1 MKKDEEGMNENPKE
15 AIFLERIWANYICD
29 EDEPL
34 NIEENWI
41 AIPIPCLHQQLQ
53 EKFNL
58 NNTGADNNNLNI
70 MEQQNQNEKVRSKSS
85 RHYRGVRRRPW
96 GKYAAEIRDSSKKGA
111 RVWLGTFNTAEEAA
125 LAYDRAAF
133 QIRGPKTFLNFPLQ
147 TTTTTANNNNNSIH
161 NSSLELDHQPPF
173 NINNAHFPLLELE
186 DLGTDILE
194 NMLASI
200 V

>member
-1 MKKDEEGMNENPKE
+1 MSMKKDEEGMNENPKE

-29 EDEPL
+29 EPL

-41 AIPIPCLHQQLQ
+41 AIACLHQQLQ
-53 EKFNL
+53 EKDNL
-58 NNTGADNNNLNI
+58 INTGADNNLNI
-70 MEQQNQNEKVRSKSS
+70 IEQQEQNGRMTMMRDQKVTSKSS

-133 QIRGPKTFLNFPLQ
+133 QIRGPKAFLNFPLQ
-147 TTTTTANNNNNSIH
+147 TTTNNNNSIH
-161 NSSLELDHQPPF
+161 SLELDHQPPF
-173 NINNAHFPLLELE
+173 NNAQFPLLELE
-186 DLGTDILE
+186 DLGPDILE